1 MTLEE
6 ILVIVDELIKPERL
20 TTLQETI
27 IRQCWF
33 NKTYQQ
39 IAHNS
44 DYDAN
49 YIRGV
54 GSRLWQQ
61 LSAAC
66 GEEVNK
72 NNFRSVLRQ
81 FSNIKVSNN
90 INVGLELPND
100 TVPFNSYFYVE
111 RPPLEQSC
119 YRELAQPGALLR
131 IKAPKKMGKT
141 SLLNRI
147 MTVDE
152 LDYYK
157 VKLDLQLAD
166 SQIIGNFSKLIRW
179 LLANICFQL
188 SLKNPVNCY
197 WNKDLGV
204 KVSSTV
210 YLENYVL
217 KKLDKPLILAIERL
231 HLVFKHTEV
240 AQEFL
245 SLLRFWYEEAKHS
258 STWQKLR
265 LIVVQSTE
273 SYLPLNLNHSPFNVG
288 LPVTLPKFERQQ
300 MLDLAQ
306 RHHLTVEK
314 GFEENDLENLINLIG
329 GHPYLARLSFY
340 NLAKYNLNSLQLI
353 KEAATET
360 SIYINLLRYY
370 LGILYKNS
378 VLASAF
384 KKVISA
390 DSPVRLETFV
400 AYQLENL
407 GLISLQG
414 NEAVAV
420 CQLYNLYF
428 KDRLSQY

>member
-1 MTLEE
+1 
-6 ILVIVDELIKPERL
+6 
-20 TTLQETI
+20 
-27 IRQCWF
+27 
-33 NKTYQQ
+33 
-39 IAHNS
+39 
-44 DYDAN
+44 
-49 YIRGV
+49 
-54 GSRLWQQ
+54 
-61 LSAAC
+61 
-66 GEEVNK
+66 
-72 NNFRSVLRQ
+72 
-81 FSNIKVSNN
+81 
-90 INVGLELPND
+90 
-100 TVPFNSYFYVE
+100 
-111 RPPLEQSC
+111 
-119 YRELAQPGALLR
+119 
-131 IKAPKKMGKT
+131 MGKT

-147 MTVDE
+147 MAADE
-152 LDYYK
+152 FDYYK
-157 VKLDLQLAD
+157 VKLDLQQAD
-166 SQIIGNFSKLIRW
+166 SNIISNFNKLIRW
-179 LLANICFQL
+179 LLANICAQL
-188 SLKNPVNCY
+188 SLKNPINCY
-197 WNKDLGV
+197 CDLGEAEALRDRDLGI

-210 YLENYVL
+210 YLEDYIL
-217 KKLDKPLILAIERL
+217 KKLDKPLILAIDRL
-231 HLVFKHTEV
+231 HLVFEHTEV

-258 STWQKLR
+258 ATWQKLR

-273 SYLPLNLNHSPFNVG
+273 SYLPLNLKHSPFNVG
-288 LPVTLPKFERQQ
+288 LPVTLPKFDRQQ

-306 RHHLTVEK
+306 RHHLTAEK
-314 GFEENDLENLINLIG
+314 GFEENDLENLRDLIG

-370 LGILYKNS
+370 LSILYKNS

-390 DSPVRLETFV
+390 DSPVRLETFI

>member
-33 NKTYQQ
+33 NQTYQQ
-39 IAHNS
+39 IAQNS
-44 DYDAN
+44 DYEAN

-61 LSAAC
+61 LSVAC
-66 GEEVNK
+66 QEEVTK

-81 FSNIKVSNN
+81 LPKIKIANN
-90 INVGLELPND
+90 INVGLELPNE
-100 TVPFNSYFYVE
+100 TVSSNSYFYVE
-111 RPPLEQSC
+111 RPPLEKSC
-119 YRELAQPGALLR
+119 YQEIAQPGALIR

-147 MTVDE
+147 MAADE
-152 LDYYK
+152 FDYYK
-157 VKLDLQLAD
+157 VKLDLQQAD
-166 SQIIGNFSKLIRW
+166 SNIISNFNKLIRW
-179 LLANICFQL
+179 LLANICAQL
-188 SLKNPVNCY
+188 SLKNPINCY
-197 WNKDLGV
+197 WNRDLGI

-210 YLENYVL
+210 YLEDYVL
-217 KKLDKPLILAIERL
+217 KKLDKPLILAIDRL

-245 SLLRFWYEEAKHS
+245 PLLRFWYEEAKHS
-258 STWQKLR
+258 PTWQKLR
-265 LIVVQSTE
+265 LILVQSTE

-288 LPVTLPKFERQQ
+288 LPVTLPKFDRQQ
-300 MLDLAQ
+300 MFDLAR
-306 RHHLTVEK
+306 RHQLTAEK
-314 GFEENDLENLINLIG
+314 GFEENDLENLRDLIG
-329 GHPYLARLSFY
+329 GHPYLTRLSFY

-370 LGILYKNS
+370 LSILYKNS

-428 KDRLSQY
+428 KDRLA